1 MAAVVG
7 ACPMQIRG
15 LRLPD
20 FAARQR
26 LQRFHK
32 LRELIA
38 PVERD
43 KWRLTRLFN
52 RNELRL
58 AAALEAPGLAAVDV
72 SDGEH
77 AT

>member
-1 MAAVVG
+1 MAAAVG
-7 ACPMQIRG
+7 ARKMQIRG
-15 LRLPD
+15 LRFPD
-20 FAARQR
+20 RAARQR
-26 LQRFHK
+26 LQRLHK

-38 PVERD
+38 LVEHYKR
-43 KWRLTRLFN
+43 RLTRLFN
-52 RNELRL
+52 RNEIKS